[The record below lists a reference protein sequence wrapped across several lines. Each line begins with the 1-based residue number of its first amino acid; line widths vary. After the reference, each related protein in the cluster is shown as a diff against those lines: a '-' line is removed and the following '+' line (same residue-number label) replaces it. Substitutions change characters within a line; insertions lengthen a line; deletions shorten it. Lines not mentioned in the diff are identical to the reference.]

1 MHEFA
6 DNGRGGDPKILQTS
20 YVHVHMAP
28 NDNVA
33 FNNSSLNYTLFF
45 PLSKNAKGGRRG
57 RSTSRP
63 AIKRA
68 RKDTSRRE
76 DLSVTPRD
84 RSGVRDAE
92 QVDKL
97 KTTSKKM
104 QVRYIKFIYACRVFQ
119 NPKRSEMSVF

>member
-1 MHEFA
+1 
-6 DNGRGGDPKILQTS
+6 
-20 YVHVHMAP
+20 MAP

-33 FNNSSLNYTLFF
+33 FNNYSLNYTLFF

-104 QVRYIKFIYACRVFQ
+104 QVRYIKFIYAGYFKTRNVQRCLFSDFPVQ
-119 NPKRSEMSVF
+119 EEINDI